1 MSVKTNNTLWGWGQN
16 SAGQLGV
23 NTAIARNSPSQ
34 VGSLTTW
41 QRVETGS
48 QHTGAVKTDGTLWMW
63 GSNGSGRLGDGTVVT
78 KSSPVQIG
86 SLTNWFSMAGGD
98 IHSLANTQ
106 IVTN

>member
-16 SAGQLGV
+16 SQGQLGV